1 MTEVEARILVR
12 VQTNTRRSEIVS
24 FEEGV
29 LRIKLSAPPVKGKAN
44 KALIE
49 FLRKTLKVSRNN
61 IEIEK
66 GATSRQKIVSIKNM
80 DQAQFKERLGNWG
93 HDNV

>member
-1 MTEVEARILVR
+1 MTEVGTRILVR

-93 HDNV
+93 HDDV